1 MTNCVSRLTVMPGV
15 LKVTVSPTPTSVR
28 AWRSVPAPLSAA
40 LVTVMFARPYWYA
53 DIAWYDNAV

>member
-40 LVTVMFARPYWYA
+40 LVTVMFARPY
-53 DIAWYDNAV
+53 